1 MKRKLFIVMLLAI
14 AAASCR
20 HSDMESVPI
29 TVVNPYVK
37 PREVEF
43 LRFKAQL
50 PVVSTKAIMDA
61 ESGKTVWEKGDRVLI
76 CGDQKEAIYEAISG
90 GKDTTTLVR
99 VSGDTLST
107 GAGKIFTAYYP
118 AVKGVVVPDKAEYDG
133 SSIRNLPMTATGSKN
148 LNFESSCGVLSCH
161 YKPASNMLVKSVVFS
176 SDQPLSEN
184 GVIELSCTG
193 KSPQGMNIYADSGA
207 TFSIVLA
214 EGTYSSLKVMFNT
227 AESQEEITLGYDVEI
242 KKGVISEVD
251 LNQPDGDVVNLSR
264 TSTANSYVISAAGN
278 YIFKPTRGC
287 SDDLIDGIASVEVL
301 WEMNNEDTAPSESMF
316 SELSY
321 SSGKIH
327 FSTIEPYRPGN
338 ALIAAR
344 NASGT
349 ILWSWHIWAVGND
362 ITTFKYDTD
371 GNIRLMDRSLGA
383 LEGVRS
389 SNPGGANKYASS
401 LLYQW
406 GRKDPFPGQTI
417 GGDRNLIVVK
427 GMGMTK
433 ASGPVSLETAS
444 QNPTVFYLGEKEWC
458 SESAASQ
465 WTSTEKTIYDPCPP
479 GYMVSPASAFGPESE
494 VFYNGFTVSSVSR
507 GGSFIFSLSG
517 NYYCYPLSAYFD
529 GTTGDKGSKATY
541 WMWSSNFNADSSV
554 CCYMW
559 YANKATQ
566 IDPAYATPRS
576 WGLSVRCMK
585 KQAQ

>member
-1 MKRKLFIVMLLAI
+1 MLLVM
-14 AAASCR
+14 AATSCR
-20 HSDMESVPI
+20 KSDMESTPI
-29 TVVNPYVK
+29 TVVNPYAK

-50 PVVSTKAIMDA
+50 PVFSTKAIMDA
-61 ESGKTVWEKGDRVLI
+61 ESGKIVWEKGDRVLI

-107 GAGKIFTAYYP
+107 DAGKIFTAYYP
-118 AVKGVVVPDKAEYDG
+118 AVKGAVIPDKTEYDG

-176 SDQPLSEN
+176 SDQPLSEK
-184 GVIELSCTG
+184 GTIELSCTE
-193 KSPQGMNIYADSGA
+193 KSPQGMNLYADTGA
-207 TFSIVLA
+207 TFSIFLA
-214 EGTYSSLKVMFNT
+214 EGSYSSLKATFVT
-227 AESQEEITLGYDVEI
+227 AESPEEITLGYSIDI
-242 KKGVISEVD
+242 NKGMVTEVD
-251 LNQPDGDVVNLSR
+251 LNLPDGDVVNLSR
-264 TSTANSYVISAAGN
+264 TSTANCYVISAAGN

-287 SDDLIDGIASVEVL
+287 SDELIDGIASVEVL
-301 WEMNNEDTAPSESMF
+301 WEMNNEDTAPSETMF

-321 SSGKIH
+321 SPGKIR
-327 FSTIEPYRPGN
+327 FSTTETFRPGN

-344 NASGT
+344 NAGGV

-362 ITTFKYDTD
+362 IATYKYDTD

-383 LEGVRS
+383 LEGARS

-417 GGDRNLIVVK
+417 GGDRNLIAVK
-427 GMGMTK
+427 GVAMTK
-433 ASGPVSLETAS
+433 AAGPVSIETAS
-444 QNPTVFYLGEKEWC
+444 QNPTVFYLGEKEWS
-458 SESAASQ
+458 SESASSQ
-465 WTSTEKTIYDPCPP
+465 WNSTEKTIYDPCPP
-479 GYMVSPASAFGPESE
+479 GYMVPPASAFGPEAD
-494 VFYNGFTVSSVSR
+494 VFYTGYTGGSASRGSSFVFSVS
-507 GGSFIFSLSG
+507 GY
-517 NYYCYPLSAYFD
+517 YYCYPLSAYFD